1 MNQPRVTF
9 VIATFNRK
17 DVLLHTLDRIA
28 DCGIPTSEYETI
40 VVDNGSTDGTIESV
54 QRRGDVRLI
63 RSRRNAGSCGKALAL
78 PQTRGE
84 FTVYLDDDSHPRPG
98 AIAAMIEEFERDA
111 SLGAAGFTVHLPDGS
126 QECCAL
132 PHVFVGCGAGIR
144 TPALRQVG
152 GLDGSFFRQAEEYDL
167 SFRLLAAGWRVRVF
181 ESLQVEH
188 LKSPQSRASDRQ
200 MFYDI
205 RNNLRLIAR
214 YLPDRFARPYR
225 ADWLRRYQ
233 WMAEREGAQAA
244 WTRGVASGRRWALLE
259 RWTWRGRRLPETAL
273 EQLFQWRDIQQ
284 RMQRLRCQGVERVVF
299 TDLGKN
305 VFAFWRAARSAG
317 VHVLAIGDDRFA
329 GPGRR
334 YRDVPVM
341 ALDRALRLAP
351 DAVVVSN
358 ASYVHAAGRAADV
371 RTRVA
376 VPVLNWSIGP
386 VGPSLAGD
394 RPSTAAVPQVTG

>member
-1 MNQPRVTF
+1 MSLPRVTF
-9 VIATFNRK
+9 VLATFNRRQV
-17 DVLLHTLDRIA
+17 VLDTLDRLA
-28 DCGIPTSEYETI
+28 ACGIAPSEYETV
-40 VVDNGSTDGTIESV
+40 VVDNGSGDGTVEAL

-111 SLGAAGFTVHLPDGS
+111 SLGAAGFAVHLPDGS

-132 PHVFVGCGAGIR
+132 PHVFVGCGAGLR
-144 TPALRQVG
+144 TAALRAVG

-200 MFYDI
+200 LFYDV

-214 YLPDRFARPYR
+214 YLPDRFARAYR

-233 WMAEREGAQAA
+233 WMAERDGCQAA
-244 WTRGVASGRRWALLE
+244 WSQGVASGRRWGLLE
-259 RWTWRGRRLPETAL
+259 RWTWRGRRLPEATL
-273 EQLFQWRDIQQ
+273 EELFQWRDIQR
-284 RMQRLRCQGVERVVF
+284 RMQRLRCQGIERVVF
-299 TDLGKN
+299 ADLGKN
-305 VFAFWRAARSAG
+305 VYAFWRAARIAG
-317 VHVLAIGDDRFA
+317 IHVLAVGDDRFA
-329 GPGRR
+329 SPGRR
-334 YRDVPVM
+334 YRDVPV
-341 ALDRALRLAP
+341 AGLERALKLGP

-358 ASYVHAAGRAADV
+358 ASYVHAGTRAADV
-371 RTRVA
+371 RRRVA
-376 VPVLNWSIGP
+376 VPVMDWSIGP
-386 VGPSLAGD
+386 AGAGVAAATPSQL
-394 RPSTAAVPQVTG
+394 V